1 MTLGCLVHANVATS
15 FGTVSATL
23 VKVLLGHPV
32 YNCDARHI
40 EQTLPSEAGSCSFVL
55 LKHILLTASSSGTPT
70 TCQTV
75 LVARPGPARPGPNP
89 ARPNP
94 ARPGPA
100 PRGCSCLF
108 RTLFNFGSIWGH
120 SSLHNPAALTPR
132 Q

>member
-75 LVARPGPARPGPNP
+75 LVARPGPARPGPAP
-89 ARPNP
+89 TRPGP
-94 ARPGPA
+94 TRPGPA
-100 PRGCSCLF
+100 RPQGGAAAYSE
-108 RTLFNFGSIWGH
+108 H
-120 SSLHNPAALTPR
+120 SLTSAVYGATRPFTIR
-132 Q
+132 PP